1 MNDHTD
7 PLSRSSDD
15 VVRVFRSGPW
25 PRWPRR
31 VVFGYLA
38 FLFLS
43 VALAMY
49 LNMAADAR
57 GLPGLAFLAPGI
69 ELLTSHARQLR
80 EYYMPTRYIMPAVAV
95 LLVLFGLFTTI
106 PWLRP
111 RERDASFAFGWARW
125 FVFAEVGCLVVITLV
140 TIAFRFYSLN
150 YIPNDFI
157 GELVFMIVA
166 TSDLPTMVA
175 VSGGSAPNAPWAPL
189 GFLYF
194 LLMGGMWR
202 ISGATVLTMRFAAAV
217 SSVALGQVLYW
228 FVRLLGGPLA
238 AIVAIS
244 LYSVSSIEMVWGR
257 HSMQPFSYP
266 SIPVL
271 LLSASTYLAITRFHL
286 WYWIATAFL
295 MGVAHHSFGSGYSA
309 FLIPLGTYA
318 WLLLFDRA
326 RFKRCGWKAPLFL
339 IAGVVLWVLGPSLA
353 FSAGT
358 DSWRWFSPFDPRL
371 ASRAFRGAGWEGSI
385 EGLKVNVNY
394 LLHRLFVGSIG
405 DVHQTPIGIFG
416 PYPGTYL
423 PPVATTLTTV
433 GLVWLLVRRR
443 SALTA
448 VLLPTVVATVI
459 PGLISYANA
468 HREAPFFP
476 VLCAVGACAA
486 ASGLRRFR
494 ARFPRL
500 GTVAMFGLP
509 LLIFPVMFARSGALY
524 FSRPSGEPPS
534 VTVTKAIKEQVSPG
548 TVLLLDLPYALGV
561 DAAYLLFDASL
572 VEPFAWD
579 VLEEKD
585 WPSIVD
591 DPLPTYR
598 HLFYRHSALK
608 NRVEE
613 LKQMKWTRAVF
624 IIHHLND
631 PERKVALLKE
641 KYPVVSV
648 RQVDP
653 PTWHPPGT
661 DAFTVV
667 TVPLGRGTGPGG
679 QESGIG
685 DQRPAGS

>member
-1 MNDHTD
+1 M
-7 PLSRSSDD
+7 
-15 VVRVFRSGPW
+15 
-25 PRWPRR
+25 
-31 VVFGYLA
+31 FGYLT
-38 FLFLS
+38 FLVLS
-43 VALAMY
+43 VGLAMY

-57 GLPGLAFLAPGI
+57 GLPGLAFLAPLI
-69 ELLTSHARQLR
+69 ELLTSHAGALR
-80 EYYMPTRYIMPAVAV
+80 EYYMPTRYILPAVAV
-95 LLVLFGLFTTI
+95 LLVLFGLFASL
-106 PWLRP
+106 PWLKP
-111 RERDASFAFGWARW
+111 REAEGHA
-125 FVFAEVGCLVVITLV
+125 VFAWSRWLVYAEVASLVAITLV
-140 TIAFRFYSLN
+140 TIVFRFYALN

-166 TSDLPTMVA
+166 TSDWPTMIA
-175 VSGGSAPNAPWAPL
+175 VGGGSAPNAPWAPL

-194 LLMGGMWR
+194 LLMGAMWR
-202 ISGATVLTMRFAAAV
+202 ISGATVLTMRFATAV

-238 AIVAIS
+238 AIIAIS

-271 LLSASTYLAITRFHL
+271 LLGATTYLAITRFSL

-309 FLIPLGTYA
+309 FLIPLGTYV

-326 RFKRCGWKAPLFL
+326 RFKQCGWRAPLFL
-339 IAGVVLWVLGPSLA
+339 AVGVVLWVLGPSVA
-353 FSAGT
+353 FSAGAGA
-358 DSWRWFSPFDPRL
+358 WRWFSPFDPRL
-371 ASRAFRGAGWEGSI
+371 ASRAFRGSGWEGSI
-385 EGLKVNVNY
+385 DGLTVNVSY
-394 LLHRLFVGSIG
+394 LLHRLFIGTQG

-416 PYPGTYL
+416 PHPGTYL
-423 PPVATTLTTV
+423 PPIATALAAV
-433 GLVWLLVRRR
+433 GLVWLLVNRRR
-443 SALTA
+443 AIAA
-448 VLLPTVVATVI
+448 VLLPAVVATVI

-476 VLCAVGACAA
+476 ILCAVGACAA
-486 ASGLRRFR
+486 AAGLRRFQT
-494 ARFPRL
+494 RFRRL
-500 GTVAMFGLP
+500 GAVAMVGLP
-509 LLIFPVMFARSGALY
+509 LLVLPVMFARAGALY
-524 FSRPSGEPPS
+524 FSRPAGEPPS
-534 VTVTKAIKEQVSPG
+534 VTVTKAIKEQVAPG
-548 TVLLLDLPYALGV
+548 TVLLLDLPYSLAV

-585 WPSIVD
+585 WPRVVD
-591 DPLPTYR
+591 DPLPTYQ

-613 LKQMKWTRAVF
+613 LKKMKWTRAVF

-631 PERKVALLKE
+631 PERKLALLKE

-653 PTWHPPGT
+653 PTWRPPGH
-661 DAFTVV
+661 DAFTVI
-667 TVPLGRGTGPGG
+667 TVPLGQGSGAGG
-679 QESGIG
+679 QG
-685 DQRPAGS
+685 PAGTEPKPPTPAPQ